1 MQKTAPLRRGCFL
14 SRAPAHPA
22 ARHTRAS
29 RRPPYPC
36 VPLPAM
42 PVRPAARHACASRNP
57 SYRCTSPPALL
68 ARPAAASRFI
78 PPASVSAQPAVRC
91 ACTPHQPPCRFIPP
105 ASAPVRPADRRA
117 GVFRRR
123 QAGLYRSKAALP
135 IPFRSKGYP
144 FHIYSATRIAA
155 PYSVLRQGTPLR
167 IASPPQRTPAA
178 PPFALRQESLRSI
191 LSNKER
197 RSQTGPARRAGK
209 RGRTSRPVP
218 PPLVPP
224 ERAKPACPRR
234 RAFCRR
240 TACKTSIHTTTP
252 YTHLNTPSSL
262 HAAARDAPYST
273 PPQETLISILFC
285 GKRHRSYFLL
295 QL

>member
-1 MQKTAPLRRGCFL
+1 MHSECKKQPRCGGAVFYLARR
-14 SRAPAHPA
+14 RIPPPAISVHF
-22 ARHTRAS
+22 
-29 RRPPYPC
+29 
-36 VPLPAM
+36 
-42 PVRPAARHACASRNP
+42 AARHACASRSP

-68 ARPAAASRFI
+68 ARPTAAGRFI
-78 PPASVSAQPAVRC
+78 PPVSVSVHPAARC
-91 ACTPHQPPCRFIPP
+91 ACTPPSTAVPIHTAGLRARASRRPPRRCISPPPSRFILPQSRPP
-105 ASAPVRPADRRA
+105 YPVPQQRIPLPYL
-117 GVFRRR
+117 FR
-123 QAGLYRSKAALP
+123 GKNHRSIFRFTARHAARHC
-135 IPFRSKGYP
+135 I
-144 FHIYSATRIAA
+144 
-155 PYSVLRQGTPLR
+155 
-167 IASPPQRTPAA
+167 PPQRTPA

-197 RSQTGPARRAGK
+197 RSQIGPARRVGK

-218 PPLVPP
+218 LPLVPP